1 MPEGM
6 SADEVGKEIAH
17 HAKHSGEEG
26 RDRHD
31 RILSIAEA
39 VLLSIV
45 ALMAAWSGYAAAKWS
60 TESRVQLAQ
69 ASTLRTE
76 ANRADINSI
85 DLRNFDASTFNAWF
99 SAFTVNNK
107 EAMAIAERRFRPPF
121 KVAFD
126 AWRATHPETNPNAP
140 KGPTYMPQYKQPGL
154 KKARDLDHEATTA
167 FADGSTAG
175 TRSDD
180 YVRTT
185 VFLASVLFLVGISTQ
200 FRIRG
205 VRYALVAVGA
215 VLLIVSLVQLTQL
228 PGPPS

>member
-1 MPEGM
+1 MPEGL
-6 SADEVGKEIAH
+6 SAEEVGKEIAE
-17 HAKHSGEEG
+17 HAKHGGGEE
-26 RDRHD
+26 RTRHD
-31 RILSIAEA
+31 RILSISEA
-39 VLLSIV
+39 VLLSDV
-45 ALMAAWSGYAAAKWS
+45 AVIAAWSGYAAAKWS
-60 TESRVQLAQ
+60 TESRVKLAE
-69 ASTLRTE
+69 ASTLRSE
-76 ANRADINSI
+76 GNRADINSI

-99 SAFTVNNK
+99 SAFTVKNR
-107 EAMAIAERRFRPPF
+107 EAMALAERRFRPQF
-121 KVAFD
+121 EVAFK

-154 KKARDLDHEATTA
+154 AKARRLNQQATTA
-167 FADGSTAG
+167 FDDGSTAG

-215 VLLIVSLVQLTQL
+215 AMLILSLVQLAQL
-228 PGPPS
+228 PAPPS

>member
-6 SADEVGKEIAH
+6 SAEEVGKEIAH
-17 HAKHSGEEG
+17 HAKHGDGGEE
-26 RDRHD
+26 RDRHA

-39 VLLSIV
+39 LLLSIV
-45 ALMAAWSGYAAAKWS
+45 AVMAAWSGYAAAKWS
-60 TESRVQLAQ
+60 TESRVKLAE
-69 ASTLRTE
+69 ASTLRSE
-76 ANRADINSI
+76 ANRANINAI

-99 SAFTVNNK
+99 SAFTVHNK
-107 EAMAIAERRFRPPF
+107 EAMALAERRFRPQF

-154 KKARDLDHEATTA
+154 KKARLLDDQATAA

-185 VFLASVLFLVGISTQ
+185 VFLASILFLVGISTQ

-205 VRYALVAVGA
+205 VRYALIAVGA
-215 VLLIVSLVQLTQL
+215 VLLILSLVQLTQL
-228 PGPPS
+228 PGPP

>member
-6 SADEVGKEIAH
+6 SAEEVGKEIAH
-17 HAKHSGEEG
+17 HAKHSDREE
-26 RDRHD
+26 RTRHD
-31 RILSIAEA
+31 RVLSIAEA

-60 TESRVQLAQ
+60 TESRVKLAE
-69 ASTLRTE
+69 ASTLRSE
-76 ANRADINSI
+76 ANRADINAI

-99 SAFTVNNK
+99 SAFTVKNRQ
-107 EAMAIAERRFRPPF
+107 AMAVAERRFRPQF

-126 AWRATHPETNPNAP
+126 AWRGTHPENNPNAP
-140 KGPTYMPQYKQPGL
+140 KGPTYMPQYKEPGL
-154 KKARDLDHEATTA
+154 AKAKRLDDQASAA
-167 FADGSTAG
+167 FEDGSTAG

-205 VRYALVAVGA
+205 VRYALVGVGA
-215 VLLIVSLVQLTQL
+215 ALLVLSLVQLTQL

>member
-17 HAKHSGEEG
+17 HAEHSDREE

-31 RILSIAEA
+31 RVLSIAEA

-60 TESRVQLAQ
+60 TESRVKLAE
-69 ASTLRTE
+69 ASTLRSE
-76 ANRADINSI
+76 ANRADINAI

-99 SAFTVNNK
+99 SAFTAHNR
-107 EAMAIAERRFRPPF
+107 EAMALAERRFRPQF

-126 AWRATHPETNPNAP
+126 AWRKTHPETNPDAP
-140 KGPTYMPQYKQPGL
+140 KGPTYMPQYTQPGL
-154 KKARDLDHEATTA
+154 AKARRLNQQATTA
-167 FADGSTAG
+167 FNDGSTAG

-205 VRYALVAVGA
+205 VRYALVALGA
-215 VLLIVSLVQLTQL
+215 ALLIVSLVQLTQL

>member
-1 MPEGM
+1 MSEGM
-6 SADEVGKEIAH
+6 SAEEVGQEIAH
-17 HAKHSGEEG
+17 HAKHSG
-26 RDRHD
+26 RDQHDRHD

-39 VLLSIV
+39 VLLSVV

-60 TESRVQLAQ
+60 TDSRVKLAD
-69 ASTLRTE
+69 ASTLRSE
-76 ANRADINSI
+76 ANRADIDAI
-85 DLRNFDASTFNAWF
+85 DRRNFDSSTFEAWF
-99 SAFTVNNK
+99 SAFTVKNR
-107 EAMAIAERRFRPPF
+107 EAMAIAEHRFRPQF
-121 KVAFD
+121 RVAFD
-126 AWRATHPETNPNAP
+126 AWRRTHPETNPNAP
-140 KGPTYMPQYKQPGL
+140 KGPTYMPQYREPAL
-154 KKARDLDHEATTA
+154 AKARRLDAQATAA
-167 FADGSTAG
+167 FEVGSTAG

-205 VRYALVAVGA
+205 VRYGLVSVGA